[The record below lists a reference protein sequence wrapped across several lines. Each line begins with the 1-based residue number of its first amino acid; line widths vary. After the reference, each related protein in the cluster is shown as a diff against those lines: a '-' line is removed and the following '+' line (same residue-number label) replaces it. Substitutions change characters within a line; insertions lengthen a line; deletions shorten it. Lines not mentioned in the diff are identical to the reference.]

1 MLSLILWAR
10 GAEARAAMTESMVTY
25 FDANPRGYMER
36 ADVVKVGAQK
46 IREDLD
52 RQIPKIVPY
61 ARAILV
67 LAFLLVQAIPFGI
80 IAYCSYRDIKVLT

>member
-1 MLSLILWAR
+1 
-10 GAEARAAMTESMVTY
+10 
-25 FDANPRGYMER
+25 MER